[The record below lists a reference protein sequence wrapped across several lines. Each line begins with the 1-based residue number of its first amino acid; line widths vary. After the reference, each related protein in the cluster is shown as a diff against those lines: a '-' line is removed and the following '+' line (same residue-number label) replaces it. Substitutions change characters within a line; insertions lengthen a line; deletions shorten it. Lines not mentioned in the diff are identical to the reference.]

1 MLLFNQ
7 NTYKE
12 NAITIKG
19 IIFQFQLGT
28 RERKRCF
35 ELEIIVDHLKHILEL
50 SVNFTNILHAFFCS
64 KVLCE
69 AFLYLHFRFEL
80 FWRKNIGA
88 NALIKYW

>member
-12 NAITIKG
+12 NATTIKS

-28 RERKRCF
+28 RKRKRCF

-50 SVNFTNILHAFFCS
+50 DVNFTNILHAIFFVVKFYVKLFCTYILGLNFLGA
-64 KVLCE
+64 KLKDVLN
-69 AFLYLHFRFEL
+69 
-80 FWRKNIGA
+80 WK
-88 NALIKYW
+88 